1 MIKQCLADSFPV
13 QDPFRTDL
21 WFRSAILSLLKLS
34 AIWVVFTRRFK
45 RFTAVQ
51 RIKGVTLLFIWG
63 DLVYVSGRKIK
74 TALNTTCTEEGK
86 EIPEQEGEEDCVKYL
101 VHCCRPTK
109 QTRNFSLKYK
119 TKPSNP
125 WIFPAKEVKSSPHNL
140 LSIYIPESWRT
151 NKIFFSAVDL
161 EERHPEWHHAWAPL
175 VNDEHVIKEFKRL

>member
-1 MIKQCLADSFPV
+1 MSEVGGVWQGQHNLLIWSDNSNLCFCLVIKQCLADSVPV

-74 TALNTTCTEEGK
+74 THPISLK
-86 EIPEQEGEEDCVKYL
+86 L
-101 VHCCRPTK
+101 H
-109 QTRNFSLKYK
+109 FSLHLEAEYYLHRGRKGD
-119 TKPSNP
+119 TRTGGGGGLCEISC
-125 WIFPAKEVKSSPHNL
+125 AL
-140 LSIYIPESWRT
+140 LST
-151 NKIFFSAVDL
+151 NKTDEELFL
-161 EERHPEWHHAWAPL
+161 EIQNQAL
-175 VNDEHVIKEFKRL
+175 